1 MPLLLKIFWGF
12 VIQFALK
19 PNKIMGGW
27 CDQAAANASM
37 GKAPG
42 QSPRRPGKAKS
53 GTSPGKPLGEWGGK
67 GWDGTYE
74 HEGGDMFPWEYLD
87 PDLMGYLEYLDPDL
101 MGYLEIEE
109 ELKKLGYG
117 EIRKMA
123 YLMPDEDGD
132 IHIYV
137 EAKKGIISE
146 GENNPIVDNANVNLT
161 PKSKLN
167 DEDACSQNI
176 EVVGENHSVNLGL
189 QNDPSKED
197 DVNEDSGDSTDED
210 YEAFLTR
217 LQAIDDE
224 YDDEAFEDYITDNSE
239 YYIVRK
245 GKKNDEQPLWRGLYS
260 CFA

>member
-1 MPLLLKIFWGF
+1 MYISILLHH
-12 VIQFALK
+12 
-19 PNKIMGGW
+19 
-27 CDQAAANASM
+27 
-37 GKAPG
+37 
-42 QSPRRPGKAKS
+42 S
-53 GTSPGKPLGEWGGK
+53 GVVRDG
-67 GWDGTYE
+67 DGTYE

-176 EVVGENHSVNLGL
+176 EVVGDNHSVNLGL

-224 YDDEAFEDYITDNSE
+224 YDDKAFEDYIIDNSE
-239 YYIVRK
+239 YHIVRK
-245 GKKNDEQPLWRGLYS
+245 GKKNDEQPLSGVDCILALPNAPFIEIPHKNEDAEDVLWVIICLRSLILMTYHIHQ
-260 CFA
+260 